1 MSAASDVFMKQL
13 RGAYASVD
21 ITVST
26 FTGKEIYLDIA
37 VPLNR

>member
-1 MSAASDVFMKQL
+1 MGAASDVVMKQP

-26 FTGKEIYLDIA
+26 FLDKEI
-37 VPLNR
+37 